1 MKERFKELRKSL
13 NMTQS
18 EIGSIIGITKSTVS
32 LIESGKQNLT
42 DRNMQTL
49 TKELDVNPIWL
60 KSGEGE
66 MFLSIKADLI
76 DQLAKEYKLDKTSK
90 ELIRSFLELDQEQR
104 DYLIG
109 WLKNVFAPNTKK
121 EEQ

>member
-1 MKERFKELRKSL
+1 MKERFKELRKNL

-60 KSGEGE
+60 KTGEGE

-90 ELIRSFLELDQEQR
+90 ELIRSFLELDHDQR

-109 WLKNVFAPNTKK
+109 WLKNVFTPESKK

>member
-18 EIGSIIGITKSTVS
+18 EIGSVIGITKSTVS

-42 DRNMQTL
+42 ERNIQTL

-60 KSGEGE
+60 KTGEGD
-66 MFLSIKADLI
+66 MFLSIKADLV
-76 DQLAKEYKLDKTSK
+76 DQLAKEYKLDDTSK

-104 DYLIG
+104 DFLIG
-109 WLKNVFAPNTKK
+109 WLKNVFDPTKK

>member
-18 EIGSIIGITKSTVS
+18 EIGSVIGITKSTVS

-42 DRNMQTL
+42 ERNMQTL
-49 TKELDVNPIWL
+49 TKELDVNPLWL
-60 KSGEGE
+60 KTGEGD
-66 MFLSIKADLI
+66 MFLSIKTDLV
-76 DQLAKEYKLDKTSK
+76 DQLAKEYKLDDTSK

-109 WLKNVFAPNTKK
+109 WLKNVFDPTKK

>member
-18 EIGSIIGITKSTVS
+18 EIGSVIGITKSTVS

-42 DRNMQTL
+42 ERNIQTL
-49 TKELDVNPIWL
+49 TKELDVNPLWL
-60 KSGEGE
+60 KTGEGD
-66 MFLSIKADLI
+66 MFLSIKADLV
-76 DQLAKEYKLDKTSK
+76 DQLAKEYKLDDTSK

-104 DYLIG
+104 GFLIG
-109 WLKNVFAPNTKK
+109 WLKNVFDPTKK

>member
-60 KSGEGE
+60 KTGEGE

-76 DQLAKEYKLDKTSK
+76 DQLAKEYNLDKTSK

-109 WLKNVFAPNTKK
+109 WLKNVFSPKSKK

>member
-1 MKERFKELRKSL
+1 MDKRLKRMRLEKGLTQTELGNILGLSKSAI
-13 NMTQS
+13 S
-18 EIGSIIGITKSTVS
+18 K
-32 LIESGKQNLT
+32 IELDKASLT
-42 DRNMQTL
+42 DRNMQAL
-49 TKELDVNPIWL
+49 TKELDVNPLWL
-60 KSGEGE
+60 KTGEGE

-109 WLKNVFAPNTKK
+109 WLKNVFTPASKK

>member
-18 EIGSIIGITKSTVS
+18 EIGSVIGITKSTVS

-42 DRNMQTL
+42 ERNMQTL
-49 TKELDVNPIWL
+49 TKELDVNPLWL
-60 KSGEGE
+60 KTGEGD
-66 MFLSIKADLI
+66 MFLSIKADLV
-76 DQLAKEYKLDKTSK
+76 DQLAKEYKLDDTSK

-104 DYLIG
+104 DFLIG
-109 WLKNVFAPNTKK
+109 WLKNVFDPTTKK

>member
-1 MKERFKELRKSL
+1 MDKRLKIMRLEKGLTQTELG
-13 NMTQS
+13 N
-18 EIGSIIGITKSTVS
+18 IIGLSKSAIS
-32 LIESGKQNLT
+32 KIELDKASLT
-42 DRNMQTL
+42 DRNIQAL

-60 KSGEGE
+60 KTGEGD
-66 MFLSIKADLI
+66 MFLSIKTDLV
-76 DQLAKEYKLDKTSK
+76 DQLAKEYKLDQTSQ

-109 WLKNVFAPNTKK
+109 WLKNVFTPESKK

>member
-18 EIGSIIGITKSTVS
+18 EIGSVIGITKSTVS

-42 DRNMQTL
+42 ERNMQTL
-49 TKELDVNPIWL
+49 TKELDVNPLWL
-60 KSGEGE
+60 KTGEGD
-66 MFLSIKADLI
+66 MFLSIKADLV
-76 DQLAKEYKLDKTSK
+76 DQLAKEYKLDDTSK

-104 DYLIG
+104 DFLIG
-109 WLKNVFAPNTKK
+109 WLKNVFDPTKK